1 MSSHLASLR
10 RTQTDFADEKTT
22 SSPLRHGSTAST
34 SSSIYTA
41 STNSFAPSRTS
52 TVSSSAS
59 IGSMPSISHKRG
71 KSELNKIPSD
81 KMAGGRS
88 EVGTLSNAGATYEN
102 IRRSLRPLSQAPNA
116 SAPSNKQS
124 IHRHSRSQTID
135 HPQYWKENRPQTPTS
150 RNTFHHDMEE
160 LKDTD
165 SHAST
170 TPTKSEAPLDV
181 QPPTVSPH
189 TRPHMKPQHSHSLS
203 SPPPITHTLS
213 TPELETFQKSS
224 TGHLRTLSKFAKSGE
239 TNEFG
244 LDTYSSSVV
253 GLQGRRRLKRADSV
267 AKKDG
272 SGLVRKKPASAW
284 AAGNWMDKQ
293 RQFLQAYEY
302 LCHIGEAKEWIEE
315 VIQKQ
320 IPPIVQLEEALR
332 DGVTLAE
339 VVQAMNPNRTIRIF
353 RHPKLQYRHSDN
365 IALFFRFLDDVE
377 LPELFRFEL
386 IDLYEKKNIPKVIHC
401 VHALSWLLFKKGL
414 VEFRMG
420 NLVGQLEFEH
430 HELEQTQK
438 GLDKAGVSMPS
449 FSGMAANFGAE
460 PEPEPEPEP
469 ESEEERIQRELH
481 ESEASIADFQAQIR
495 GAMTRLKLGNLMNDL
510 WDFEPFLVELQSRI
524 RADWARQIIQYRL
537 DMKAFA
543 TNLQALCRAFLVRSR
558 QSSVQEHY
566 RANEIGI
573 MQLQS
578 LIRGAKARA
587 DVDHLRTQIRKEE
600 SGIKQI
606 QAALRGALQR
616 KIVSEMYEDTRYA
629 EKEVRLL
636 QAAIRGALQRSQV
649 STQLEAVHSA
659 AGSITTLQAIIRGAL
674 QRNQVSQ
681 QYETAHSAED
691 NIATLQAYIRG
702 ALQRILVSQ
711 QSEALRSVEDSIMAL
726 QAHIRGTLQ
735 RSQVSELYEATRS
748 AEDEI
753 TALQSIIRAGILRQ
767 QVNVQNAEI
776 SSTEAPTVSLQGK
789 IRGMLTR
796 KSVAE
801 IKEALALELTAITT
815 IQSIARGRALRE
827 RQHQQ
832 ALALE
837 ETTSECVSLQSLAR
851 GGAVRTALEQLRQD
865 LNEHTQAV
873 IQLQSITRAN
883 VIRSEIRSQKAALAE
898 VETSILE
905 LQSMGRGSILRR
917 RLATDADALQ
927 DEALVIT
934 HLQALARAA
943 VLRIKVGGDLDEL
956 EDCEDE
962 VSQLQ
967 AQIRAMLIRV
977 EVGQMLADLAAEED
991 VVIEL
996 QSHIRGYL
1004 VRSKFEE
1011 KRQYYRQNM
1020 EKVIKAQSYVRG
1032 RIQGQAY
1039 KSLTTGKNPPVGT
1052 VKGFVHLLNDS
1063 EFDFDEEIE
1072 FERTRKLV
1080 VQQVRQNELAEQYIS
1095 QLDIKI
1101 ALLVKNKITLDEV
1114 VKHQKHF
1121 GGHVGSLLPNREI
1134 SSTDPFDLK
1143 ALNKTSRRKLEQYQ
1157 VFFFL
1162 LQTQSQYLAKLFR
1175 RLRELNTSEKEY
1187 ERIRHLMMGL
1197 FGYSQK
1203 RREEYYLI
1211 RLLARSAREEIE
1223 SFDSL
1228 HEYLRCNAF
1237 WNKLFAS
1244 YIKSPRDRKFM
1255 RDTLG
1260 PVVRENIIENPE
1272 LDLESDPMQIYRS
1285 AINNEELRTGK
1296 RSRRR
1301 PDIPR
1306 EEAIRD
1312 PETRATFIQNLQD
1325 LRDIAD
1331 QFFSAFEELLY
1342 RMPFGIRYI
1351 AKEMYESLLARFSN
1365 EDPGF
1370 ILQTVGHWVWR
1381 NYFQPAIFE
1390 PEKYGVVDRGLTQE
1404 QKRNL
1409 SEIAKVIAQ
1418 VASGRLFGAENVYL
1432 QPLNSYIGDSI
1443 QRLGQIWGDMISVQ
1457 NAEDYFDIDE
1467 FNDLYAKTKPT
1478 LYIKMSDIF
1487 SIHQLVASEIQYMCP
1502 TQDDILKEVIR
1513 DLGNVK
1519 SNESELMSV
1528 NSSEISLTLN
1538 PKLAQVEDPEAD
1550 VKALFMETKRCILY
1564 IIRVQ
1569 TGANLLEI
1577 MVKPPTDEDEEKW
1590 MMLVRDELSANN
1602 TRRSAYA
1609 EANTMVDI
1617 ASMSY
1622 SELKRTALENILHL
1636 EHTGKIR
1643 RDNYYQDLLNAIA
1656 IDIRTKH
1663 RRRIQRERELD
1674 SARMTLARLNDQAV
1688 WLDQQLKTYNDYI
1701 EQAMITLQNKKGKK
1715 RFLMPFTKQ
1724 WDHQRELQKSGKVFK
1739 FGSYKYSARNL
1750 ADKGVLVHWKGYTER
1765 QWDRVD
1771 LTISS
1776 NEVGVFTL
1784 DGSSGP
1790 MMIPGA
1796 NAQVPL
1802 DDLLQ
1807 AQFNNMQF
1815 LDFFDGQLRVNVNLF
1830 LHLIMRKFYN
1840 E

>member
-1 MSSHLASLR
+1 M
-10 RTQTDFADEKTT
+10 
-22 SSPLRHGSTAST
+22 
-34 SSSIYTA
+34 
-41 STNSFAPSRTS
+41 
-52 TVSSSAS
+52 
-59 IGSMPSISHKRG
+59 
-71 KSELNKIPSD
+71 
-81 KMAGGRS
+81 
-88 EVGTLSNAGATYEN
+88 
-102 IRRSLRPLSQAPNA
+102 
-116 SAPSNKQS
+116 
-124 IHRHSRSQTID
+124 
-135 HPQYWKENRPQTPTS
+135 
-150 RNTFHHDMEE
+150 
-160 LKDTD
+160 
-165 SHAST
+165 
-170 TPTKSEAPLDV
+170 
-181 QPPTVSPH
+181 VSP
-189 TRPHMKPQHSHSLS
+189 
-203 SPPPITHTLS
+203 
-213 TPELETFQKSS
+213 
-224 TGHLRTLSKFAKSGE
+224 
-239 TNEFG
+239 
-244 LDTYSSSVV
+244 SVV
-253 GLQGRRRLKRADSV
+253 GLQGRRRLKRADTMAGTGDINVSR
-267 AKKDG
+267 
-272 SGLVRKKPASAW
+272 RKNASSW

-315 VIQKQ
+315 IIHKQ

-339 VVQAMNPNRTIRIF
+339 VVQAMYPNRTLRIF
-353 RHPKLQYRHSDN
+353 RNHKLQYRHSDN
-365 IALFFRFLDDVE
+365 IALFFRFLDEVE

-414 VEFRMG
+414 VDFRMG

-449 FSGMAANFGAE
+449 FTGMAANFGAE

-469 ESEEERIQRELH
+469 ETEEDRIERELH
-481 ESEASIADFQAQIR
+481 ENEALIAEFQAQIK
-495 GAMTRLKLGNLMNDL
+495 GAMMRLKLGNLMNDL
-510 WDFEPFLVELQSRI
+510 WDSEHFLIDLQSRI
-524 RADWARQIIQYRL
+524 RGDWARQIVQYRL
-537 DMKAFA
+537 DMRAFA
-543 TNLQALCRAFLVRSR
+543 VNLQAICRGFVVRSHQR
-558 QSSVQEHY
+558 GDMETYQAQEHS
-566 RANEIGI
+566 I
-573 MQLQS
+573 LQIQT
-578 LIRGAKARA
+578 LIRASKARA
-587 DVDHLRTQIRKEE
+587 QVNYLRSKMRKEE
-600 SGIKQI
+600 SGIKEI
-606 QAALRGALQR
+606 QAAIRGALQR
-616 KIVSEMYEDTRYA
+616 KAISTLYYDTRDA
-629 EKEVRLL
+629 DDQVQLL
-636 QAAIRGALQRSQV
+636 QAAIRGALQRKVVGALYCDLRDAEDQV
-649 STQLEAVHSA
+649 RL
-659 AGSITTLQAIIRGAL
+659 LQAAFRGAL
-674 QRNQVSQ
+674 KRSKFSKQCE
-681 QYETAHSAED
+681 ETRSAED
-691 NIATLQAYIRG
+691 NIRELQSLIRGSFIRQQMNAQYTEIDNFRGNTDMLQAAIRG
-702 ALQRILVSQ
+702 SQ
-711 QSEALRSVEDSIMAL
+711 TRKSIAQVKDMLAQQTPSLIAIQSGARASAVRNHQSRLAEALGEADDQHVAL
-726 QAHIRGTLQ
+726 QAMIRGNVA
-735 RSQVSELYEATRS
+735 RSELESLREALTERVPIFIS
-748 AEDEI
+748 
-753 TALQSIIRAGILRQ
+753 LQSILRARTVRSFLGSQQKSLR
-767 QVNVQNAEI
+767 NE
-776 SSTEAPTVSLQGK
+776 EA
-789 IRGMLTR
+789 
-796 KSVAE
+796 
-801 IKEALALELTAITT
+801 
-815 IQSIARGRALRE
+815 
-827 RQHQQ
+827 
-832 ALALE
+832 
-837 ETTSECVSLQSLAR
+837 
-851 GGAVRTALEQLRQD
+851 
-865 LNEHTQAV
+865 
-873 IQLQSITRAN
+873 
-883 VIRSEIRSQKAALAE
+883 
-898 VETSILE
+898 SILE
-905 LQSMGRGSILRR
+905 LQSMARGSLTRR
-917 RLATDADALQ
+917 CLEVDAEALQ
-927 DEALVIT
+927 AEELTIID
-934 HLQALARAA
+934 LQALARAA
-943 VLRIKVGGDLDEL
+943 VLRIEVGGILEELDE
-956 EDCEDE
+956 CEDE

-967 AQIRAMLIRV
+967 AHIRAMLVRV
-977 EVGQMLADLAAEED
+977 DVGQFLADLAAEED
-991 VVIEL
+991 VIADL
-996 QSHIRGYL
+996 QSHIRGHI

-1011 KRQYYRQNM
+1011 KRRYYRQNM
-1020 EKVIKAQSYVRG
+1020 DKVIKAQSFVRG

-1039 KSLTTGKNPPVGT
+1039 KSLTSGKNPPVGT

-1134 SSTDPFDLK
+1134 SSKDPFDLK

-1211 RLLARSAREEIE
+1211 KLLARSAREEIE

-1228 HEYLRCNAF
+1228 HDYLRCNSF
-1237 WNKLFAS
+1237 WTKLFAS
-1244 YIKSPRDRKFM
+1244 YMKSPRDRKFM
-1255 RDTLG
+1255 RDVLG
-1260 PVVRENIIENPE
+1260 TVVKDNVIDSPD
-1272 LDLESDPMQIYRS
+1272 LDLESDPIQIYRS
-1285 AINNEELRTGK
+1285 AVNNEELRTGK

-1301 PDIPR
+1301 LDIPR

-1312 PETRATFIQNLQD
+1312 PETRATFIQHLQD

-1331 QFFSAFEELLY
+1331 QFFAAFEELLY

-1351 AKEMYESLLARFSN
+1351 AKEMYECLLSRFAGD
-1365 EDPGF
+1365 DPGF
-1370 ILQTVGHWVWR
+1370 ILQTAGHWVWK
-1381 NYFQPAIFE
+1381 NYFQPALIE
-1390 PEKYGVVDRGLTQE
+1390 PEKHGVVDRGLTQE

-1409 SEIAKVIAQ
+1409 SEIAKVISQ

-1443 QRLGQIWGDMISVQ
+1443 QRLGQIWGNMISVQ
-1457 NAEDYFDIDE
+1457 DAEAYFDIDE

-1478 LYIKMSDIF
+1478 LYIKLSDIF
-1487 SIHQLVASEIQYMCP
+1487 SIHQLVASEIHYICP
-1502 TQDDILKEVIR
+1502 NPDDILKEVIR

-1519 SNESELMSV
+1519 SNENELMSV

-1569 TGANLLEI
+1569 SGANLMEI
-1577 MVKPPTDEDEEKW
+1577 MVKPPTEEDEEKW
-1590 MMLVRDELSANN
+1590 MTLVRDELSANN
-1602 TRRSAYA
+1602 TRRSAYS
-1609 EANTMVDI
+1609 EANTLVDI

-1622 SELKRTALENILHL
+1622 SELKRTALENIIRL
-1636 EHTGKIR
+1636 ELTGKIR
-1643 RDNYYQDLLNAIA
+1643 RDNHYQDLLNAIA

-1663 RRRIQRERELD
+1663 RRRIQRERELE
-1674 SARMTLARLNDQAV
+1674 SARSTLTRLNDQAA
-1688 WLDQQLKTYNDYI
+1688 WLEQQFKTYNDYI
-1701 EQAMITLQNKKGKK
+1701 EQAMVTLQNKKGKK

-1776 NEVGVFTL
+1776 NEVGVFTI

-1790 MMIPGA
+1790 MMVPGA

-1815 LDFFDGQLRVNVNLF
+1815 LDFFDGHLRVNVNLF

>member
-1 MSSHLASLR
+1 MSSHLAGLR
-10 RTQTDFADEKTT
+10 RTQTDLTDET

-34 SSSIYTA
+34 SSSIYTV
-41 STNSFAPSRTS
+41 STNPFAPSRTS

-59 IGSMPSISHKRG
+59 IGSMPSIGHKRG
-71 KSELNKIPSD
+71 KSELNKVPTD

-88 EVGTLSNAGATYEN
+88 EPGSWSNAGATYEN

-116 SAPSNKQS
+116 SPPSNKQS
-124 IHRHSRSQTID
+124 IYRHGRSQTVD

-150 RNTFHHDMEE
+150 RHTFHHDTEE
-160 LKDTD
+160 LKHTD
-165 SHAST
+165 SPAT
-170 TPTKSEAPLDV
+170 VTPTKSEATLDM
-181 QPPTVSPH
+181 QPHTVSPH
-189 TRPHMKPQHSHSLS
+189 ARPQMKVQHSHSLS
-203 SPPPITHTLS
+203 NPSPITHTLS
-213 TPELETFQKSS
+213 APELETFQKSS

-239 TNEFG
+239 TDGFG
-244 LDTYSSSVV
+244 LDTYSPSVV

-267 AKKDG
+267 AKNDG
-272 SGLVRKKPASAW
+272 SSGVRKKPASAW
-284 AAGNWMDKQ
+284 AAGNWMEKQ

-315 VIQKQ
+315 IIQKQ

-339 VVQAMNPNRTIRIF
+339 VVQAMNPKRTFRIF

-469 ESEEERIQRELH
+469 ESEEERIQRELQ

-495 GAMTRLKLGNLMNDL
+495 GAMTRLQLGNLMHDL

-524 RADWARQIIQYRL
+524 RGDWARQIIQYRL

-543 TNLQALCRAFLVRSR
+543 TNLQALCRAFIVRSR
-558 QSSVQEHY
+558 Q
-566 RANEIGI
+566 
-573 MQLQS
+573 
-578 LIRGAKARA
+578 K
-587 DVDHLRTQIRKEE
+587 D
-600 SGIKQI
+600 
-606 QAALRGALQR
+606 AALRGALQR
-616 KIVSEMYEDTRYA
+616 KTVSELCENTRRA
-629 EKEVRLL
+629 DNEVCLL
-636 QAAIRGALQRSQV
+636 QAAIRGALQRN
-649 STQLEAVHSA
+649 H
-659 AGSITTLQAIIRGAL
+659 
-674 QRNQVSQ
+674 VSQ

-691 NIATLQAYIRG
+691 SIATLQAYIRG
-702 ALQRILVSQ
+702 ALQRSLVSQ
-711 QSEALRSVEDSIMAL
+711 QLEAVRSAEEGITAL
-726 QAHIRGTLQ
+726 QAHIRGALQ
-735 RSQVSELYEATRS
+735 RNKFSEQYEATRS
-748 AEDEI
+748 AEAEVI
-753 TALQSIIRAGILRQ
+753 TLQAIIRAGLLRQ
-767 QVNVQNAEI
+767 QMNTQHAEI
-776 SSTEAPTVSLQGK
+776 NGTEPTTISLQGA
-789 IRGMLTR
+789 IRGMMAR
-796 KSVAE
+796 KSIAH
-801 IKEALALELTAITT
+801 IKDALAFETPAITF
-815 IQSIARGRALRE
+815 IQSIARGHALRE
-827 RQHQQ
+827 YQQ
-832 ALALE
+832 EQAAALA
-837 ETTSECVSLQSLAR
+837 ETTEACISLQAMAR
-851 GGAVRTALEQLRQD
+851 GGALRATLEQLRQD
-865 LNEHTQAV
+865 LNEHDQAAND
-873 IQLQSITRAN
+873 LQSIVRGN
-883 VIRSEIRSQKAALAE
+883 VVRSGIRSQKAALADAE
-898 VETSILE
+898 ASILE
-905 LQSMGRGSILRR
+905 LQSMGRGAILRR
-917 RLATDADALQ
+917 RLAADAEALQ
-927 DEALVIT
+927 HEALVIT
-934 HLQALARAA
+934 NLQALARAA
-943 VLRIKVGGDLDEL
+943 VLRIKVGADLDEL

-991 VVIEL
+991 IVMEL

-1134 SSTDPFDLK
+1134 SSKDPFDLK

-1175 RLRELNTSEKEY
+1175 RLRELNTPEKEY

-1211 RLLARSAREEIE
+1211 KLLARSAREEIE

-1272 LDLESDPMQIYRS
+1272 LDLESDPIQIYRS
-1285 AINNEELRTGK
+1285 AINNEELRTGQ

-1351 AKEMYESLLARFSN
+1351 AKEMYESLLSKFPR

-1370 ILQTVGHWVWR
+1370 ILQTVGHWVWK
-1381 NYFQPAIFE
+1381 NYFQPAVFE

-1418 VASGRLFGAENVYL
+1418 AASGRLFGAENVYL
-1432 QPLNSYIGDSI
+1432 QPLNNYIGDSI
-1443 QRLGQIWGDMISVQ
+1443 QRLGQIWGDLITVQ
-1457 NAEDYFDIDE
+1457 DAEDYFDIDE

-1487 SIHQLVASEIQYMCP
+1487 SIHQLVASEIQYMCQS
-1502 TQDDILKEVIR
+1502 QDDILKEVIR

-1519 SNESELMSV
+1519 SNENELMSV

-1577 MVKPPTDEDEEKW
+1577 MVKPPTEEDEAKW

-1622 SELKRTALENILHL
+1622 SELKRTALENILQL
-1636 EHTGKIR
+1636 EQTGKIR

-1790 MMIPGA
+1790 MMVPGA

>member
-1 MSSHLASLR
+1 MSA
-10 RTQTDFADEKTT
+10 EKF
-22 SSPLRHGSTAST
+22 SGMKSD
-34 SSSIYTA
+34 
-41 STNSFAPSRTS
+41 PSRW
-52 TVSSSAS
+52 
-59 IGSMPSISHKRG
+59 
-71 KSELNKIPSD
+71 
-81 KMAGGRS
+81 
-88 EVGTLSNAGATYEN
+88 SNAGTTYESV
-102 IRRSLRPLSQAPNA
+102 RRSLRPLSQAPNA
-116 SAPSNKQS
+116 TTSPAKQAYG
-124 IHRHSRSQTID
+124 HSRSRTID
-135 HPQYWKENRPQTPTS
+135 NPQYWKENRPQTPES
-150 RNTFHHDMEE
+150 RNGYHAPKEESQDAYALQSPRSPHDYNS
-160 LKDTD
+160 D
-165 SHAST
+165 A
-170 TPTKSEAPLDV
+170 
-181 QPPTVSPH
+181 VSPQ
-189 TRPHMKPQHSHSLS
+189 TRPQARAHHTHSLS
-203 SPPPITHTLS
+203 TSHPPPLTTTLS

-224 TGHLRTLSKFAKSGE
+224 TGHLRTLSKFAQSGE
-239 TNEFG
+239 TDDFA
-244 LDTYSSSVV
+244 LLSPSVV
-253 GLQGRRRLKRADSV
+253 GLQGRRRLKRTDSIAGTSDV
-267 AKKDG
+267 SANR
-272 SGLVRKKPASAW
+272 RKNASSW

-339 VVQAMNPNRTIRIF
+339 VVQSMYPNRILRIF
-353 RHPKLQYRHSDN
+353 RSSRLQYRHSDN
-365 IALFFRFLDDVE
+365 IALFFQLLDEVG

-414 VEFRMG
+414 VDFRMG

-469 ESEEERIQRELH
+469 ESEEDRIERELH
-481 ESEASIADFQAQIR
+481 ENEASIAEFQAQIK
-495 GAMTRLKLGNLMNDL
+495 GAMLRLKLGNLMNGL
-510 WDFEPFLVELQSRI
+510 WDFEHLLIDLQSRI
-524 RADWARQIIQYRL
+524 RGEWARQIVQYRL
-537 DMKAFA
+537 DMRAFA
-543 TNLQALCRAFLVRSR
+543 VNLQAICRGFIVRSR
-558 QSSVQEHY
+558 QKDDMESYQAQEHDVL
-566 RANEIGI
+566 
-573 MQLQS
+573 QLQT
-578 LIRGAKARA
+578 LIRASKARA
-587 DVDHLRTQIRKEE
+587 QVNYLRSQARREE
-600 SGIKQI
+600 SGIKKI
-606 QAALRGALQR
+606 QAAIRGALQR
-616 KIVSEMYEDTRYA
+616 KAVGNLYHGTRDADDQIRLLQAAIRGALQRKVISDIYHETRDAEDQ
-629 EKEVRLL
+629 VRLL
-636 QAAIRGALQRSQV
+636 QAAIRGALQRNRISKQCEETQ
-649 STQLEAVHSA
+649 SAEDAIRDLQSLTRGSLLRQKMSAQYAEIDNARGTAELLQAAIRGSLTRRSITQLKDLLVQQIPSIIIFQSA
-659 AGSITTLQAIIRGAL
+659 ARALAVREHRSRLAEALGKAEDQHIALQAMARGNAVRDQLESLRGAL
-674 QRNQVSQ
+674 
-681 QYETAHSAED
+681 AEHVPSF
-691 NIATLQAYIRG
+691 I
-702 ALQRILVSQ
+702 S
-711 QSEALRSVEDSIMAL
+711 
-726 QAHIRGTLQ
+726 
-735 RSQVSELYEATRS
+735 
-748 AEDEI
+748 
-753 TALQSIIRAGILRQ
+753 LQSILRAR
-767 QVNVQNAEI
+767 
-776 SSTEAPTVSLQGK
+776 
-789 IRGMLTR
+789 
-796 KSVAE
+796 
-801 IKEALALELTAITT
+801 
-815 IQSIARGRALRE
+815 
-827 RQHQQ
+827 
-832 ALALE
+832 
-837 ETTSECVSLQSLAR
+837 
-851 GGAVRTALEQLRQD
+851 AVRSFLESRQRSLR
-865 LNEHTQAV
+865 NEE
-873 IQLQSITRAN
+873 S
-883 VIRSEIRSQKAALAE
+883 
-898 VETSILE
+898 SILE
-905 LQSMGRGSILRR
+905 LQSMARGSLLKR
-917 RLATDADALQ
+917 RLEADADALQ
-927 DEALVIT
+927 EQELTIID
-934 HLQALARAA
+934 LQALARAA
-943 VLRIKVGGDLDEL
+943 VLRIEVGGILEELD
-956 EDCEDE
+956 DCDDE

-967 AQIRAMLIRV
+967 AHIRAMLVRV
-977 EVGQMLADLAAEED
+977 DVGQSLADLAVEED
-991 VVIEL
+991 VVTDL
-996 QSHIRGYL
+996 QSQIRGHL

-1011 KRQYYRQNM
+1011 KRRYYRQNM
-1020 EKVIKAQSYVRG
+1020 DKVIKAQSFVRG

-1039 KSLTTGKNPPVGT
+1039 KSLTSGKNPPVGT

-1072 FERTRKLV
+1072 FERMRKHV

-1134 SSTDPFDLK
+1134 SSKDPFDLK

-1162 LQTQSQYLAKLFR
+1162 LQTQSQYLAKLFG

-1211 RLLARSAREEIE
+1211 KLLARSAREEIE
-1223 SFDSL
+1223 SFTSL
-1228 HEYLRCNAF
+1228 HDYLRCNSF
-1237 WNKLFAS
+1237 WTKLFAS
-1244 YIKSPRDRKFM
+1244 YMKSPRDRKFM
-1255 RDTLG
+1255 RDVLG
-1260 PVVRENIIENPE
+1260 TVVKDNIIDNPE
-1272 LDLESDPMQIYRS
+1272 LDLESDPIQIYRS

-1296 RSRRR
+1296 RSRR
-1301 PDIPR
+1301 PLEIPR

-1312 PETRATFIQNLQD
+1312 PETRATFIQHLQD

-1331 QFFSAFEELLY
+1331 QFFAAFEELLY

-1351 AKEMYESLLARFSN
+1351 AKEMYECLLSRFAG

-1370 ILQTVGHWVWR
+1370 ILQTAGHWVWK
-1381 NYFQPAIFE
+1381 NYFQPALIE
-1390 PEKYGVVDRGLTQE
+1390 PEKHGVIDRGLTQE
-1404 QKRNL
+1404 QKRNV
-1409 SEIAKVIAQ
+1409 SEIAKVVAQ

-1443 QRLGQIWGDMISVQ
+1443 QRLGHIWGNMISVQ
-1457 NAEDYFDIDE
+1457 DAEAYFDIDE

-1478 LYIKMSDIF
+1478 LYIKLSDIF
-1487 SIHQLVASEIQYMCP
+1487 SIHQLVASEIHHICP
-1502 TQDDILKEVIR
+1502 NPDDILKEVVR

-1519 SNESELMSV
+1519 SNENELMSV

-1569 TGANLLEI
+1569 SGANLMEI
-1577 MVKPPTDEDEEKW
+1577 MVKPPTEEDEEKW
-1590 MMLVRDELSANN
+1590 MTLVRDELSANN

-1609 EANTMVDI
+1609 EANTLTDI
-1617 ASMSY
+1617 ASMTY
-1622 SELKRTALENILHL
+1622 SELKRTALENIIQL

-1643 RDNYYQDLLNAIA
+1643 RDNHYQDLLNAIA

-1663 RRRIQRERELD
+1663 RRRIQRERELE
-1674 SARMTLARLNDQAV
+1674 SASLTLARLNDQAA
-1688 WLDQQLKTYNDYI
+1688 WLEQQFKTYNDYI
-1701 EQAMITLQNKKGKK
+1701 EQAMVTLQNKKGKK

-1724 WDHQRELQKSGKVFK
+1724 WDHQRELQKTGKVFK

-1790 MMIPGA
+1790 MMVPGA